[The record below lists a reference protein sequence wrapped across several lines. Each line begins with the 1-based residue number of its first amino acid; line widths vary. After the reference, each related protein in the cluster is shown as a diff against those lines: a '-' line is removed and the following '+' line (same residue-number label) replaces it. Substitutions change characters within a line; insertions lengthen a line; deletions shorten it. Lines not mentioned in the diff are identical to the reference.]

1 MRRYMISLQHMR
13 TIFGVEDVEV
23 VNEDGSPAGQKEWV
37 IWNPPWIDPKDV
49 TQGRISSISEA
60 SRVFR
65 FLMDRGVRT
74 IMFAKVRKVCELLVR
89 QVRLDL
95 TLEGRADMASKVMS
109 YRSGY
114 SAAVSCRKCCPACCN
129 SAYLLLYAQ
138 DRRRIEQEMFNGSL
152 LGIVATTALELG
164 IDIGSL
170 DAVITVGFPYTLPGL
185 RQQAGRA
192 GRRNKDSLAMLICDP
207 FPIEYVI
214 FVNWQLSDDLV

>member
-1 MRRYMISLQHMR
+1 MR
-13 TIFGVEDVEV
+13 TVFGVDKVEV
-23 VNEDGSPAGQKEWV
+23 VNEDGSPAGQKEWL

-60 SRVFR
+60 SRIFR

-114 SAAVSCRKCCPACCN
+114 NAAVRPKLN
-129 SAYLLLYAQ
+129 RLL
-138 DRRRIEQEMFNGSL
+138 
-152 LGIVATTALELG
+152 
-164 IDIGSL
+164 
-170 DAVITVGFPYTLPGL
+170 
-185 RQQAGRA
+185 QA
-192 GRRNKDSLAMLICDP
+192 
-207 FPIEYVI
+207 
-214 FVNWQLSDDLV
+214 

>member
-1 MRRYMISLQHMR
+1 MR
-13 TIFGVEDVEV
+13 TIFGVDKVEV

-114 SAAVSCRKCCPACCN
+114 SAAVCLSITGGILDHVLITRGAPGSPA
-129 SAYLLLYAQ
+129 Y
-138 DRRRIEQEMFNGSL
+138 
-152 LGIVATTALELG
+152 
-164 IDIGSL
+164 
-170 DAVITVGFPYTLPGL
+170 
-185 RQQAGRA
+185 RA
-192 GRRNKDSLAMLICDP
+192 GNVQRGIAWHSCDHCP
-207 FPIEYVI
+207 
-214 FVNWQLSDDLV
+214 

>member
-1 MRRYMISLQHMR
+1 MR
-13 TIFGVEDVEV
+13 TIFGVEKVEV

-95 TLEGRADMASKVMS
+95 TLEGRGDMASKVMS

-114 SAAVSCRKCCPACCN
+114 NAAVI
-129 SAYLLLYAQ
+129 LL
-138 DRRRIEQEMFNGSL
+138 
-152 LGIVATTALELG
+152 
-164 IDIGSL
+164 
-170 DAVITVGFPYTLPGL
+170 
-185 RQQAGRA
+185 
-192 GRRNKDSLAMLICDP
+192 
-207 FPIEYVI
+207 
-214 FVNWQLSDDLV
+214 